1 MLVTYAVVP
10 AKNFHSAKQRLAMFL
25 QPEERWLLAQAMLT
39 DTLTACAQAVG
50 LHGFGVVTC
59 DAQVAEVAASL
70 GADVLWEP
78 QAGGHSQAVTFA
90 VQLCQQRGIST
101 VLTLPGDIP
110 WLTAADVEAIIAP
123 PQSPVPVV
131 LVPNRDDLG
140 TNAIVL
146 SPPDCLPLRFGYDSF
161 QRHLRL
167 AAERH
172 LAVEVRRLR
181 RVALDI
187 DEPEDLA
194 LFAAQHHPSHSL
206 RALATLGV
214 LDRLARIPVPHTS
227 EYSV

>member
-1 MLVTYAVVP
+1 VTYAVVP

-25 QPEERWLLAQAMLT
+25 QPEERRLLAQAMLT
-39 DTLTACAQAVG
+39 DTLTACAQAAG
-50 LHGFGVVTC
+50 LCGFGVVTC

-90 VQLCQQRGIST
+90 VQLCQQRDIGT

-110 WLTAADVEAIIAP
+110 WLMAADVEAIIAP
-123 PQSPVPVV
+123 PQPPVPVV

-214 LDRLARIPVPHTS
+214 LDRLTRMPVPHAS
-227 EYSV
+227 EYSA